1 MAAAYDIGGGG
12 GMVAGAEIPV
22 GTGGGERDG
31 GAMVGNPLGLRC
43 RDCDGEW
50 TWGGG
55 GGWDEDDADDDV
67 VVGCLTTAGTAG
79 AAPPGR
85 W

>member
-1 MAAAYDIGGGG
+1 
-12 GMVAGAEIPV
+12 MVAGAEIPV